1 MSQGDNPGVI
11 ARPPFVYLVSILA
24 GCVLEIFWPLPVVPS
39 WLGVVLGPALVATGA
54 ILFALA
60 GRRFLQAGT
69 PLPTKETPTV
79 IVQSGPY
86 QWSRNPIYLG
96 FSLLYLG
103 IALWVNSAW
112 LLLTLAATL
121 VLMTYGVILRE
132 ERYLA
137 ARFGE
142 EYLSYKARVRR
153 WL

>member
-11 ARPPFVYLVSILA
+11 ARPPIIYLVSILA
-24 GCVLEIFWPLPVVPS
+24 GCVLEIFWPLPVVPPR
-39 WLGVVLGPALVATGA
+39 LGVVLGLPLVVTGA
-54 ILFALA
+54 SLFALA
-60 GRRFLQAGT
+60 VRRFLRAGT
-69 PLPTKETPTV
+69 PLPAHETPTV

-96 FSLLYLG
+96 FSLLHLG
-103 IALWVNSAW
+103 IALWANSAW